1 MKENMNNNEVLA
13 IIDEMSGTTAGVA
26 GKIVGT
32 ILTEAVDIP
41 IRFTAGVVKS
51 GAVSQTGRLAASAFG
66 LIKKGVTSDLSKRAL
81 SGGKSGLIGI
91 ADKVISKSPLLVEL
105 ESAVKSDVTR
115 IKEASSPL
123 LLSSR

>member
-1 MKENMNNNEVLA
+1 MNENTNNNEIIAV
-13 IIDEMSGTTAGVA
+13 IDEMSSTTAGVA

-32 ILTEAVDIP
+32 VLTEVVDIP

-51 GAVSQTGRLAASAFG
+51 GAVSQTGRLAVSAFG
-66 LIKKGVTSDLSKRAL
+66 LIKKGVNSDLSKKML
-81 SGGKSGLIGI
+81 SGGKNGLIGI

-115 IKEASSPL
+115 IKEGIVSSP
-123 LLSSR
+123 SEQ